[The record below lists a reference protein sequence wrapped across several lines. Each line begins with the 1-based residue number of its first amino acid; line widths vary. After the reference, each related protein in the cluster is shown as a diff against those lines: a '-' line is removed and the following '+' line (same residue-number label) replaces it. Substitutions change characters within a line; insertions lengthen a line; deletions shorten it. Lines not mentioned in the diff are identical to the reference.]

1 MESSKYNYCHIE
13 GLTDVGCKRP
23 ANEDWFDHFEC
34 QNGLVAVVC
43 DGMGGHVGGAVASHT
58 AVEAIRAFLETNYF
72 ENPNEA
78 IISAVN
84 VGNRAILSRGQ
95 QQPELQGMGAT
106 CVLLI
111 VRDGYVYY
119 GSVGDSRIYLVRQHH
134 ITQLTKDQS
143 YVQMLVDMGQIT
155 HEQAE
160 HHPRKNEITNALGLQ
175 QMTPAV
181 VREEPVMPEA
191 GDCFILCSD
200 GLSGMVSDQKIMEI
214 ASRQSQMK
222 QAERVKCLV
231 EKARENGGL
240 DNITCVMVEYAA
252 SPFKNGG
259 GRTKPLPPSSSAKP
273 RSKMLTIGL
282 PVALIFLAV
291 ALGGA
296 SWWYFSRDKES
307 ELITANEVVNKI
319 WLNDKDARIMCHI
332 SNRDSIP
339 TFKAG
344 KEFVTIQEMP
354 SAFGVVSISWI
365 GSNGKIMRIEGPKGA
380 FKTLSLKPTVDL
392 SMESDF
398 DIVQKNDTTST
409 VKFKQ
414 TLGKASCIDLVFKDE
429 NGKSLHYII
438 DIEVQDM
445 SSAMPSDKED
455 IKKHMDKVKEAIGK
469 ERKQQGEEEN
479 SDYSKTIHFKKNG
492 ANSKG
497 EINICLQ
504 TGDGRSSNS
513 NIYVGNKVK
522 FNTKGNTDNS
532 NEAYSMSCK
541 NENVVNITIRCDKF
555 VKDKEVIEISLADN
569 ITYMLTIVNDDYRP
583 EKGK

>member
-1 MESSKYNYCHIE
+1 MQSTKYNYCHIE

-34 QNGLVAVVC
+34 RNGLVAVVC

-84 VGNRAILSRGQ
+84 VGNQAILNRGQ

-181 VREEPVMPEA
+181 VREEPIMPEA

-200 GLSGMVSDQKIMEI
+200 GLSGMVDDQKIMEI

-252 SPFKNGG
+252 SPFKNGS
-259 GRTKPLPPSSSAKP
+259 GRTKPMRPSAGARS

-296 SWWYFSRDKES
+296 SWWYFSRDKEP
-307 ELITANEVVNKI
+307 ELITAGEGMKEI
-319 WLNDKDARIMCHI
+319 AANDKDAQFMCHI
-332 SNRDSIP
+332 SQTDSVP
-339 TFKAG
+339 TFKPGA
-344 KEFVTIQEMP
+344 EFITIQEMP
-354 SAFGVVSISWI
+354 SAFGVVSISWVSA
-365 GSNGKIMRIEGPKGA
+365 GGKHVRIEGPKGLL
-380 FKTLSLKPTVDL
+380 KTLSLNPTEKL
-392 SMESDF
+392 SLVSDF
-398 DIVQKNDTTST
+398 DIVQKNDTTSV

-414 TLGKASCIDLVFKDE
+414 GLGKASFVDLVFKDE
-429 NGKSLHYII
+429 KGKRLHYII
-438 DIEVQDM
+438 DIQVPMEAPATPADGEAAKKQVEEV
-445 SSAMPSDKED
+445 
-455 IKKHMDKVKEAIGK
+455 KKAIGK
-469 ERKQQGEEEN
+469 ENEKPAEEAN
-479 SDYSKTIHFKKNG
+479 SDYSREIHFNKKD
-492 ANSKG
+492 ANAKG

-504 TGDGRSSNS
+504 TGEGRSSNT
-513 NIYVGNKVK
+513 NIYVGSKVK
-522 FNTKGNTDNS
+522 FNTKANTDNS
-532 NEAYSMSCK
+532 NEAYSMSCT
-541 NENVVNITIRCDKF
+541 NENVVNVTIRCGHFTK
-555 VKDKEVIEISLADN
+555 KEEVIELTLKDN
-569 ITYMLTIVNDDYRP
+569 ITYMLTIVNDDYQQK
-583 EKGK
+583 KGK